1 MWSLKVSW
9 SSKNTSRFQTETDGV
24 IVDEANWIVKSCLGL
39 GIVWI
44 LSISIPIPI
53 PILLIDSYSF
63 RFPVSIPMW
72 LDNDIKHLC
81 RVYF

>member
-53 PILLIDSYSF
+53 LLIDYDSVY
-63 RFPVSIPMW
+63 RFSIPSF
-72 LDNDIKHLC
+72 DSNVI
-81 RVYF
+81 R